1 MDRYNKLEF
10 TDDFERKYAIF
21 AIELISIITDCVY
34 NAKLVQ

>member
-21 AIELISIITDCVY
+21 AIELNSIITDCVY
-34 NAKLVQ
+34 NAELAQ